1 MMKKPE
7 KIEQKR
13 PTFSGFSV
21 MLFCKNDFFTAPM
34 PIPLFYFSDK
44 DNTHFGSLFLL
55 FVKR

>member
-21 MLFCKNDFFTAPM
+21 MLFCKKDFFYSSYAHTL
-34 PIPLFYFSDK
+34 ILFF
-44 DNTHFGSLFLL
+44 
-55 FVKR
+55 R